1 MCVIEPIIRTVNL
14 HKVFRMGQE
23 KVHALNGVNL
33 SIDRGEFVA
42 ILGTSGSGKSTLLNM
57 LAGLEKPSKGEI
69 HVGGVALEK
78 LNERQLAKFRQLNIG
93 FVFQSYHLIPTLT
106 AQENVALG
114 LIFKGVP
121 RKKRDAMA
129 KNMLAN
135 VGLANRMKHKPSELS
150 GGQQQRV
157 SIARAFVDQPKIVFA
172 DEPTGNLD
180 SRTSEEVM
188 ELIRGM
194 ATDFSQTL
202 VMVTHD
208 EDTALHANRIFHII
222 DGKLDRIQT
231 KTKEETHEITE

>member
-106 AQENVALG
+106 AQENVALV

-194 ATDFSQTL
+194 ATDFKQTL

>member
-1 MCVIEPIIRTVNL
+1 
-14 HKVFRMGQE
+14 MGQE

-194 ATDFSQTL
+194 ATDFKQTL

>member
-1 MCVIEPIIRTVNL
+1 VCVIEPIIRTVNL

-78 LNERQLAKFRQLNIG
+78 LNERRLAKFRQLNIG

-194 ATDFSQTL
+194 ATDFKQTL

>member
-1 MCVIEPIIRTVNL
+1 
-14 HKVFRMGQE
+14 
-23 KVHALNGVNL
+23 
-33 SIDRGEFVA
+33 
-42 ILGTSGSGKSTLLNM
+42 
-57 LAGLEKPSKGEI
+57 
-69 HVGGVALEK
+69 
-78 LNERQLAKFRQLNIG
+78 
-93 FVFQSYHLIPTLT
+93 
-106 AQENVALG
+106 
-114 LIFKGVP
+114 
-121 RKKRDAMA
+121 MA

-194 ATDFSQTL
+194 ATDFKQTL

>member
-157 SIARAFVDQPKIVFA
+157 SIARAFVDKPKIVFA

-194 ATDFSQTL
+194 ATDFKQTL

>member
-1 MCVIEPIIRTVNL
+1 VCVIEPIIRTVNL

-194 ATDFSQTL
+194 ATDFKQTL

>member
-157 SIARAFVDQPKIVFA
+157 SIARAFVDKPKIVFA

-194 ATDFSQTL
+194 ATDFNQTL

>member
-121 RKKRDAMA
+121 RKKRAAMA

-194 ATDFSQTL
+194 ATDFKQTL

>member
-57 LAGLEKPSKGEI
+57 LAGLEKPSKGDI

>member
-194 ATDFSQTL
+194 ATDFNQTL

>member
-1 MCVIEPIIRTVNL
+1 MEPIIRTVNL

-194 ATDFSQTL
+194 ATDFKQTL